1 MRKIAKMT
9 INDIKIVEQQKERM
23 KKKGDKHMA
32 TLKELIE
39 SNLAA
44 LEADDNARVV
54 FWKEGEKWKAYQFT
68 LKRNSYLSKEDREIL
83 FDIRGV
89 DQKAVVIAMFKFK
102 NNWVEGNK
110 LIFLDEMVHTIE
122 RIYMQEIYN
131 NNINVFL
138 SKLNMTEQYQPCRG
152 NDSYDTSSHQQQK
165 IELQQKPTTLK
176 FNKDEFWKSNLGL
189 RLNNHVVNLFFA
201 LKYAQEVPS
210 TSIIA
215 ISTVLTA
222 LNQCYGVQYNISVNE
237 NRYGIVSEDGTDWL
251 YTYEG

>member
-1 MRKIAKMT
+1 MPTETM
-9 INDIKIVEQQKERM
+9 M
-23 KKKGDKHMA
+23 S
-32 TLKELIE
+32 TLKTRHAL
-39 SNLAA
+39 LA
-44 LEADDNARVV
+44 L
-54 FWKEGEKWKAYQFT
+54 
-68 LKRNSYLSKEDREIL
+68 
-83 FDIRGV
+83 
-89 DQKAVVIAMFKFK
+89 
-102 NNWVEGNK
+102 
-110 LIFLDEMVHTIE
+110 H
-122 RIYMQEIYN
+122 

-176 FNKDEFWKSNLGL
+176 FNKNEFWKSNLGI
-189 RLNNHVVNLFFA
+189 RLNNHAVNLFFA

-210 TSIIA
+210 TSIVA
-215 ISTVLTA
+215 ISTVLTV